1 MCRIENI
8 CLNKFRCFKIHE
20 KKIDTHYTNNYKF
33 KSVESMV
40 DFFSRENS
48 KLYTTFPPPTPGPIM
63 VLT

>member
-1 MCRIENI
+1 MFQNPR
-8 CLNKFRCFKIHE
+8 NKNR
-20 KKIDTHYTNNYKF
+20 YTYNYKF